1 MTARPDHAAFRSAAV
16 LPFEIKA
23 ARPVAAP
30 ARGLPKLARPRLL
43 ADAARAGAAAYRRE
57 RDLPAGLGGAAGR
70 GLVAALVAAEA
81 ACDADRR
88 AGAPGYSPARHVRL
102 LSALLAEAAQ
112 AMV

>member
-1 MTARPDHAAFRSAAV
+1 MTAHPNHAAFRSAVV

-23 ARPVAAP
+23 ARPAAP
-30 ARGLPKLARPRLL
+30 RPASLPTLARPRLL
-43 ADAARAGAAAYRRE
+43 IEAAKAGAAAYRRE
-57 RDLPAGLGGAAGR
+57 RDLPTGLAGAAGR

-88 AGAPGYSPARHVRL
+88 ASAPGYSPARHVRV

-112 AMV
+112 ALA